1 VKALSHFWGCL
12 DQIDLM
18 GTGTPYDSQFF
29 AIQRAGSLRSASVIV
44 PIVNDLIA
52 PRSVCD
58 VGCGVGTWLRTW
70 SDLGVSQICGLDGD
84 YVDESELM
92 IDRRFFIRHDLRR
105 ALPGIGTFD
114 LALSLEVAEHLPA
127 DRAESFVTDLT
138 SLAPVVLFSA
148 AIPKQGG
155 TVHINEQ
162 WQDYWA
168 DLFKARGFTAFDVVR
183 PLIWNDERVDRWYS
197 QNAILYC
204 REELAQN
211 YPALSIAR
219 VLPLSLVHPKQYIE
233 RSNEYNVSESWALL
247 RHSLRRAGLQ
257 RLRKLVGWY
266 TPGGG

>member
-1 VKALSHFWGCL
+1 M
-12 DQIDLM
+12 QLM
-18 GTGTPYDSQFF
+18 DAATPYDSRFF
-29 AIQRAGSLRSASVIV
+29 TTQRASSFRSANVIV
-44 PIVNDLIA
+44 PIINDLIA

-58 VGCGVGTWLRTW
+58 VGCGVGTWLRAW

-84 YVDESELM
+84 YVDQAQLM
-92 IDRRFFIRHDLRR
+92 IEKQFFLRHDLRR
-105 ALPGIGTFD
+105 TLPSIGTFD
-114 LALSLEVAEHLPA
+114 LVLSLEVAEHLPA
-127 DRAESFVTDLT
+127 DRAESFIADLT
-138 SLAPVVLFSA
+138 TLAPVVLFSA
-148 AIPKQGG
+148 AIPNQGG
-155 TVHINEQ
+155 TNHINEQ

-233 RSNEYNVSESWALL
+233 RSDEYEVSESWALL
-247 RHSLRRAGLQ
+247 LNSLRHAVVR
-257 RLRKLVGWY
+257 RVGKFV
-266 TPGGG
+266 GKI